1 MENPFKFGSVVD
13 KPHFTNRKE
22 EIKSLTSILES
33 HNHAVLISS
42 RRYGKTSLILNVVKQ
57 FQRPVIYL
65 DLQII
70 SSITDFAGELLKRI
84 YSNYPMQKIRSLI
97 GKFRIIPTL
106 NVNPVNGELSVNF
119 QPAKSENIII
129 EDVFNLLESIS
140 NPSNKII
147 VVFDEFQEVKSISS
161 NLDRRLRAIMQH
173 HKNVNYVF
181 LGSRESMM
189 KEIFEHK
196 KSPFYHFGYLITIQ
210 KIPYDDFMSYLSEGF
225 KLLSESYADIA
236 GQILEITDCHPYY
249 TQQLAFTVWEK
260 LRQGADSKDA
270 VKPAIE
276 SLISTHDYDYERLW
290 NNFNQTDKNILIHFS
305 NSNESPLKDE
315 IAKGMGLA
323 TSTLFSGL
331 KRLCESGYLIR
342 NLKSYEIDDP
352 FFKLWIVKRRNMDWR
367 SSE

>member
-1 MENPFKFGSVVD
+1 
-13 KPHFTNRKE
+13 
-22 EIKSLTSILES
+22 
-33 HNHAVLISS
+33 
-42 RRYGKTSLILNVVKQ
+42 
-57 FQRPVIYL
+57 
-65 DLQII
+65 
-70 SSITDFAGELLKRI
+70 
-84 YSNYPMQKIRSLI
+84 
-97 GKFRIIPTL
+97 
-106 NVNPVNGELSVNF
+106 
-119 QPAKSENIII
+119 
-129 EDVFNLLESIS
+129 
-140 NPSNKII
+140 
-147 VVFDEFQEVKSISS
+147 
-161 NLDRRLRAIMQH
+161 
-173 HKNVNYVF
+173 
-181 LGSRESMM
+181 
-189 KEIFEHK
+189 
-196 KSPFYHFGYLITIQ
+196 
-210 KIPYDDFMSYLSEGF
+210 MSYLSEGF